1 MTITTNIISSALVFF
16 LLAACAEGQEKQTL
30 GTIAGAG
37 LGALVGSQVGSG
49 KGQIVGVAIGAM
61 AGAWLGSEAGKSL
74 DETDNMH
81 ARHTAQQTLE
91 YNKTGQVSSW
101 QNPDSGNYGTYM
113 PTRSYTSE
121 NKNCRQFDTTITV
134 DGKTEAA
141 TGRACRDAEGKWRF
155 VP

>member
-1 MTITTNIISSALVFF
+1 MVIKTNIISGALVVF
-16 LLAACAEGQEKQTL
+16 LLAACADGQEKQTL
-30 GTIAGAG
+30 GTVVGAG

-74 DETDNMH
+74 DESDKMRAQN
-81 ARHTAQQTLE
+81 TAQQTLE

-101 QNPDSGNYGTYM
+101 RNPDSGNYGTYM
-113 PTRSYTSE
+113 PTRSYSSE
-121 NKNCRQFDTTITV
+121 NKSCREFDTTITI

-141 TGRACRDAEGKWRF
+141 TGRACRDAEGKWLL